1 MNLKFSLLGKMPR
14 AAVRSS
20 VPSTSS
26 TETAYFASSEA
37 SWSEDDDAVVVL

>member
-1 MNLKFSLLGKMPR
+1 MNLKFSLFGKMPR

-20 VPSTSS
+20 DPRTLS

-37 SWSEDDDAVVVL
+37 SWSEDDDTVVVL